1 MEKNT
6 AVFLMP
12 EELVDL
18 NWFVVNWKKI
28 NRVLKNGQKPN
39 DDYTESI
46 NLKYGFD
53 NDVQMVLVDSKPALL
68 PEERRKSLARNRRS
82 IKSAKKV

>member
-28 NRVLKNGQKPN
+28 NRVLKNGQKPI

-46 NLKYGFD
+46 NLKYGFE
-53 NDVQMVLVDSKPALL
+53 NDVQMVLVDNKPALL